1 LTSSAERQACRHGRN
16 DLLTQFGAE
25 YGLLPVYALIIA
37 FAGFS
42 AHSLKHLL
50 MMLGI
55 SSGVYI
61 TMFRAFD
68 LKKDLDIFG
77 LAGRFGLS
85 HDAANGIAA
94 AIYVFAIG
102 FAIYGLKRLVVR
114 NKPAPAPQEE
124 T

>member
-1 LTSSAERQACRHGRN
+1 MTSSAERQACRHGRN

-61 TMFRAFD
+61 AMFRAFD

-77 LAGRFGLS
+77 LSDRFGLS
-85 HDAANGIAA
+85 HDTANGIAA
-94 AIYVFAIG
+94 GLYVFGIG
-102 FAIYGLKRLVVR
+102 FALYGLKRLVLR
-114 NKPAPAPQEE
+114 LKPAPAAREE

>member
-1 LTSSAERQACRHGRN
+1 MTSSAERQACRHGRN

-61 TMFRAFD
+61 AMFRAFD
-68 LKKDLDIFG
+68 LKKNLDIWACRTASVCPTTRPMESRRGFMCSASA
-77 LAGRFGLS
+77 LRFM
-85 HDAANGIAA
+85 A
-94 AIYVFAIG
+94 
-102 FAIYGLKRLVVR
+102 
-114 NKPAPAPQEE
+114 
-124 T
+124 